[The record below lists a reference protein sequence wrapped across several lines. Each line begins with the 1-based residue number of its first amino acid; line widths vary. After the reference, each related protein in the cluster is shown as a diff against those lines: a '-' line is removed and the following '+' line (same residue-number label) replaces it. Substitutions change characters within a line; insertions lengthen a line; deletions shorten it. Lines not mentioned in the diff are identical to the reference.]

1 MKMVRFESVPNR
13 ESGGAATANLGHRL
27 GGSGPQTDNTIQSLR
42 SAIERV
48 DDSGFKYW
56 EFDVH
61 ESADGVLF
69 AFHDDEIESNGQ
81 MIPVKALTFA
91 EIHECGK
98 KFGIS
103 IPTLAEVVE
112 ELKERP
118 EPTRIEIKNLM
129 TDQARQAVIDV
140 TEGRPDW
147 KLMASLKRFQES
159 FPKNSRRHWH
169 SQVKKAGT
177 KLVRVRRHEIDLFH
191 VSRTEFHWILS
202 KMKWKLGY

>member
-1 MKMVRFESVPNR
+1 M
-13 ESGGAATANLGHRL
+13 
-27 GGSGPQTDNTIQSLR
+27 
-42 SAIERV
+42 
-48 DDSGFKYW
+48 
-56 EFDVH
+56 H

-81 MIPVKALTFA
+81 LIPVKALTFA

-129 TDQARQAVIDV
+129 TDQARQMVIDV
-140 TEGRPDW
+140 TKGHSDW
-147 KLMASLKRFQES
+147 KLMASIHRFEIS
-159 FPKNSRRHWH
+159 FPKKSRRHWH
-169 SQVKKAGT
+169 SQVKMAGT
-177 KLVRVRRHEIDLFH
+177 ELVRVRRHEIDLFNA
-191 VSRTEFHWILS
+191 SKTGIHWIFS
-202 KMKWKLGY
+202 KLKWKLGY

>member
-1 MKMVRFESVPNR
+1 MVRFESVPNR

-81 MIPVKALTFA
+81 KVRNFHSNP
-91 EIHECGK
+91 
-98 KFGIS
+98 S
-103 IPTLAEVVE
+103 
-112 ELKERP
+112 R
-118 EPTRIEIKNLM
+118 
-129 TDQARQAVIDV
+129 
-140 TEGRPDW
+140 
-147 KLMASLKRFQES
+147 
-159 FPKNSRRHWH
+159 SRR
-169 SQVKKAGT
+169 GT
-177 KLVRVRRHEIDLFH
+177 E
-191 VSRTEFHWILS
+191 RTPRT
-202 KMKWKLGY
+202 YQD